1 MKTEKELRK
10 EVDKILGDKVNA
22 AIKAFQESRDK
33 DFKELMTLNQ
43 TLEDLEKKKAPFLE
57 EKRGLNRMRDK
68 DLARSNFLD
77 GHIPWLEKQIKGV
90 QNNIEKIIG
99 KLTDIPE
106 FDSRTLN
113 FFARFIDLKS

>member
-43 TLEDLEKKKAPFLE
+43 ALEDLEKKKAPFLE
-57 EKRGLNRMRDK
+57 EKKGLNTMINK
-68 DLARSNFLD
+68 DLARWNFLD
-77 GHIPWLEKQIKGV
+77 RHIPWLEKQIKGCKD
-90 QNNIEKIIG
+90 QIEKITQ
-99 KLTDIPE
+99 KLTE
-106 FDSRTLN
+106 VEVDSKTLN
-113 FFARFIDLKS
+113 FFLNFKS